1 MIIVVSR
8 PRHRRGASAAYSHVQ
23 SKLRSHGPCNNG
35 ESASTGL
42 TSSMMRER
50 FVLHSFPRPRLLR
63 ECCGTDFPFRGCLEN
78 IEGLNAYGFGPD
90 DLRAI
95 ERENALRILPQLRR

>member
-1 MIIVVSR
+1 MMAD
-8 PRHRRGASAAYSHVQ
+8 PFCLALFSATA
-23 SKLRSHGPCNNG
+23 
-35 ESASTGL
+35 
-42 TSSMMRER
+42 
-50 FVLHSFPRPRLLR
+50 FVARIQLL
-63 ECCGTDFPFRGCLEN
+63 RGCLEN